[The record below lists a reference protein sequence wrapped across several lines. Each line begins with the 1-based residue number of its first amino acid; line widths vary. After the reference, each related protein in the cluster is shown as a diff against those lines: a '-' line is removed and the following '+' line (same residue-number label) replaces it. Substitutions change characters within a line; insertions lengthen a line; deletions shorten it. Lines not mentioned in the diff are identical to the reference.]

1 MTTIGFIGLGRMGG
15 GICRHLLEQGYAM
28 TVFDIQESNSLPF
41 AGKAAV
47 APSVGEVLDASD
59 VVFLSLPGSPQ
70 VEETVERFIAR
81 GVAGKTIVDLST
93 SYPMSSSKLHEKVKA
108 AGGQFADA
116 SLTGTPTHAEQGSLI
131 VTFGG
136 DEETFVQCEPI
147 IRAFASR
154 GVHHV
159 GGPGAGNIAKLA
171 NNYLSIMYIAL
182 YSEIF
187 PLAEKLGYDTAKLFD
202 IIGNSG
208 VNCPMYQSNAAKIVN
223 KTYDPSFALDLALKD
238 LTYVKKLFDEFQFP
252 SFVLDGGL
260 NLLRIGHQQGYGAN
274 DCSEMARVV
283 RDMMGANEESG
294 QDRSGASGNAPVSR
308 E

>member
-15 GICRHLLEQGYAM
+15 GISRKLLEHGYAM
-28 TVFDIQESNSLPF
+28 TVFDINEENSRPF
-41 AGKAAV
+41 ADKANIA
-47 APSVGEVLDASD
+47 ANVGEVLERSD
-59 VVFLSLPGSPQ
+59 VIFLSLPGSPQ
-70 VEETVERFIAR
+70 VEETVELFISQ
-81 GVAGKTIVDLST
+81 GVNGKMIVDLST
-93 SYPMSSSKLHEKVKA
+93 SYPLSSSKLHAQVKA

-116 SLTGTPTHAEQGSLI
+116 SLTGTPTHAQQGNLI

-136 DEETFVQCEPI
+136 DDEAFAQCAPI
-147 IRAFASR
+147 IGTFAAR
-154 GVHHV
+154 GVHHI

-187 PLAEKLGYDTAKLFD
+187 PLAEKLGFDTDKLFE

-208 VNCPMYQSNAAKIVN
+208 VNCPMYQSNAPKIIN

-238 LTYVKKLFDEFQFP
+238 LTYVKKLFDEHQFP

-260 NLLRIGHQQGYGAN
+260 NLLKIGHQKGYGSN

-283 RDMMGANEESG
+283 RDTMGAE
-294 QDRSGASGNAPVSR
+294 
-308 E
+308 

>member
-1 MTTIGFIGLGRMGG
+1 MKTIGFIGLGRMGS
-15 GICRHLLEQGYAM
+15 GICRQLIEGGYTL
-28 TVFDIQESNSLPF
+28 TVFDINESNSSAF
-41 AGKAAV
+41 ADKAAV
-47 APSVGEVLDASD
+47 ASTVEEVLDASSL
-59 VVFLSLPGSPQ
+59 VFLSLPGSPQ
-70 VEETVERFIAR
+70 VEAIVEQYIAH
-81 GVAGKTIVDLST
+81 GVEGKTIVDLST
-93 SYPMSSSKLHEKVKA
+93 SYPLSSSKLHAQVKA
-108 AGGQFADA
+108 AGGRFADA
-116 SLTGTPTHAEQGSLI
+116 SLTGTPMHAEQGSLI

-136 DEETFVQCEPI
+136 DEDTFAECKPVI
-147 IRAFASR
+147 DTFASR
-154 GVHHV
+154 GVHYV

-187 PLAEKLGYDTAKLFD
+187 PLAEKLGFDTAKLFE

-238 LTYVKKLFDEFQFP
+238 LSYVKKLFDEHQFP

-283 RDMMGANEESG
+283 RDMMGAE
-294 QDRSGASGNAPVSR
+294 
-308 E
+308 

>member
-15 GICRHLLEQGYAM
+15 GICHQLLERGYAM
-28 TVFDIQESNSLPF
+28 TVFDINENNSSLF
-41 AGKAAV
+41 ADRAAV
-47 APSVGEVLDASD
+47 ATTVGEVLDKSD
-59 VVFLSLPGSPQ
+59 IVFLSLPGSPQ
-70 VEETVERFIAR
+70 VEETVEKFIAR

-93 SYPMSSSKLHEKVKA
+93 SYPLSSSKLHAQVRA

-116 SLTGTPTHAEQGSLI
+116 SLTGTPMHAEQGSLI

-136 DEETFVQCEPI
+136 DEQTFSQCKSI
-147 IRAFASR
+147 IEAFASR
-154 GVHHV
+154 GVHHI

-187 PLAEKLGYDTAKLFD
+187 PLAEKLGFDTVKLFE

-223 KTYDPSFALDLALKD
+223 KTYDQSFALDLALKD
-238 LTYVKKLFDEFQFP
+238 LSYVKQLFDEHQFP

-283 RDMMGANEESG
+283 RDMMGAE
-294 QDRSGASGNAPVSR
+294 
-308 E
+308 

>member
-1 MTTIGFIGLGRMGG
+1 MTTIGFIGLGRMGS
-15 GICRHLLEQGYAM
+15 GICRQLLEGGYAM
-28 TVFDIQESNSLPF
+28 TVFDINENNTRPF
-41 AGKAAV
+41 ADNAAV
-47 APSVGEVLDASD
+47 AATVGDVLDASD

-70 VEETVERFIAR
+70 VEEVVEQFIAR
-81 GVAGKTIVDLST
+81 GVSGKTIVDLST
-93 SYPMSSSKLHEKVKA
+93 SYPLSSGKLHAQVKA

-116 SLTGTPTHAEQGSLI
+116 SLTGTPMHAEQGSLI

-136 DEETFVQCEPI
+136 DEETFAQCEPI
-147 IRAFASR
+147 ILTFASR
-154 GVHHV
+154 GVHHI

-187 PLAEKLGYDTAKLFD
+187 PLAEKLGFDTGKLFE

-208 VNCPMYQSNAAKIVN
+208 VNCAMYQSNAAKIVN

-238 LTYVKKLFDEFQFP
+238 LSYVKKLFDEHQFP

-283 RDMMGANEESG
+283 RDMMGTE
-294 QDRSGASGNAPVSR
+294 
-308 E
+308 

>member
-1 MTTIGFIGLGRMGG
+1 MDTIGFIGLGRMGG
-15 GICRHLLEQGYAM
+15 GICRQLIEAGYSL
-28 TVFDIQESNSLPF
+28 TVFDINESNSRAF
-41 AGKAAV
+41 ADKAAV
-47 APSVGEVLDASD
+47 AATPEEVLEKSD
-59 VVFLSLPGSPQ
+59 VVLLSLPGSPQ
-70 VEETVERFIAR
+70 VEEIVANLIAH
-81 GVAGKTIVDLST
+81 GVAGKTIIDLST
-93 SYPMSSSKLHEKVKA
+93 SYPLSSSKLHGQVKA

-116 SLTGTPTHAEQGSLI
+116 SLTGTPMHAEQGSLI

-136 DEETFVQCEPI
+136 DEETFTRCKPMI
-147 IRAFASR
+147 DTFASR
-154 GVHHV
+154 GVHHI

-187 PLAEKLGYDTAKLFD
+187 PLAEKLGFDTVKLFE

-238 LTYVKKLFDEFQFP
+238 LSYVKKLFDEHQLP
-252 SFVLDGGL
+252 SFLLDGGL

-283 RDMMGANEESG
+283 RDMMGAE
-294 QDRSGASGNAPVSR
+294 
-308 E
+308 

>member
-1 MTTIGFIGLGRMGG
+1 MDTIGFIGLGRMGG
-15 GICRHLLEQGYAM
+15 GICRQLIEAGYSL
-28 TVFDIQESNSLPF
+28 TVFDINEVNSRAF
-41 AGKAAV
+41 ADKAVV
-47 APSVGEVLDASD
+47 AATPEEVLEKSD
-59 VVFLSLPGSPQ
+59 VVLLSLPGSPQ
-70 VEETVERFIAR
+70 VEEIVEQLIAH

-93 SYPMSSSKLHEKVKA
+93 SYPLSSSKLHAEVAA
-108 AGGQFADA
+108 AGGEFADA
-116 SLTGTPTHAEQGSLI
+116 SLTGTPMHAEQGSLI

-136 DEETFVQCEPI
+136 DEETFTRCKPMI
-147 IRAFASR
+147 DTFASR
-154 GVHHV
+154 GVHHI

-187 PLAEKLGYDTAKLFD
+187 PLAEKLGFDTVKLFE

-238 LTYVKKLFDEFQFP
+238 LSYVKKLFDEHQLP
-252 SFVLDGGL
+252 SFLLDGGL

-283 RDMMGANEESG
+283 RDMMGAE
-294 QDRSGASGNAPVSR
+294 
-308 E
+308 